1 MFGHSYFG
9 NSYFGGSYF
18 GPRFIVTFTGLIDLV
33 MFTLHFRQIE
43 DFDLD

>member
-18 GPRFIVTFTGLIDLV
+18 GPRFIVVITGLVDLDL
-33 MFTLHFRQIE
+33 FTLHLVQIDE
-43 DFDLD
+43 FGVA